1 MSSNVPSI
9 SANVFAYIL
18 LVLVILGALIIL
30 IALSASR
37 RTRARLRLPWGMG
50 FEIDAE
56 RESSSKGRPPR
67 RPPPSKTPKTRKPKR
82 TWLET
87 RGGKWQYTLGG
98 KSQYTLGRDPSSDI
112 PLLKDPAC
120 SNKHAMIFRRGRRY
134 RIRNLS
140 SKGTYVNGR
149 LLRREQNLGNGNKIR
164 MGNTELIF
172 REEK

>member
-1 MSSNVPSI
+1 MSSDLPSI
-9 SANVFAYIL
+9 GANAFAYLL
-18 LVLVILGALIIL
+18 LVLVVLGTLVIL

-37 RTRARLRLPWGMG
+37 RTRAKLRLPWGVG
-50 FEIDAE
+50 FELDAE
-56 RESSSKGRPPR
+56 RESSSKARPPR
-67 RPPPSKTPKTRKPKR
+67 RPSPTKAPKTRKSKR

-98 KSQYTLGRDPSSDI
+98 KLQYVLGRDPNCDI
-112 PLLKDPAC
+112 PLLRDPTCAARQ
-120 SNKHAMIFRRGRRY
+120 AMIYKRGRRY

-140 SKGTYVNGR
+140 SKGTYVNGQ

-172 REEK
+172 REHK

>member
-9 SANVFAYIL
+9 STNVFAYIL
-18 LVLVILGALIIL
+18 LVLVILGALITL

-56 RESSSKGRPPR
+56 RESSPKGRPPR
-67 RPPPSKTPKTRKPKR
+67 RPPATKVPKTRKSKR

-87 RGGKWQYTLGG
+87 KGGKWKHLLSGR
-98 KSQYTLGRDPSSDI
+98 SQYILGRDPNSDI
-112 PLLKDPAC
+112 PLSNDPAC
-120 SNKHAMIFRRGRRY
+120 SKRHAAIFKRGRKY

-140 SKGTYVNGR
+140 STGTYVNGR